1 VEERANFL
9 TGRVSRGMSF
19 HHGDRDCGQFKKRHS
34 GKKKKEKIRREYQSQ
49 KSVTSDKV
57 CVTQKF

>member
-1 VEERANFL
+1 MEERANFL

-34 GKKKKEKIRREYQSQ
+34 GKKKKEKKEENI
-49 KSVTSDKV
+49 KAKNL
-57 CVTQKF
+57 